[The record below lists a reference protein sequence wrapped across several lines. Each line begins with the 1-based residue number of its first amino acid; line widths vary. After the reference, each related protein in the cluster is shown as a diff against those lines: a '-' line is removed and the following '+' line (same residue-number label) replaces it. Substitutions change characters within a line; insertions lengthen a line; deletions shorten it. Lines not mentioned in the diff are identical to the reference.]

1 MIYNVTNKHGYRTSA
16 LLSVWTIRVRQGRIQ
31 RNPDVANRDKATVHC
46 GLTDMKMPRM
56 VIGVDT
62 RTETDGEISFSSAEY
77 IITTGRQ
84 ISRVIE
90 VDLKQFAPRFAI
102 TPRAVTDIC
111 ALEILRQYQ
120 PYNPTSKLPA
130 YGVRGV
136 PLDLISSCIRD
147 RVQCVAI
154 GDHHSSCKTI
164 KRGLPH
170 GSLLGPLLFMYIQ
183 TTQVYFCEVLLQ
195 TWPLK
200 LHSWPVKNALTIYS
214 NKTKPQFSEL

>member
-1 MIYNVTNKHGYRTSA
+1 
-16 LLSVWTIRVRQGRIQ
+16 
-31 RNPDVANRDKATVHC
+31 
-46 GLTDMKMPRM
+46 MPRM

-120 PYNPTSKLPA
+120 PYTTLFPSFLRMVF
-130 YGVRGV
+130 GVFHW
-136 PLDLISSCIRD
+136 I
-147 RVQCVAI
+147 
-154 GDHHSSCKTI
+154 
-164 KRGLPH
+164 
-170 GSLLGPLLFMYIQ
+170 
-183 TTQVYFCEVLLQ
+183 
-195 TWPLK
+195 
-200 LHSWPVKNALTIYS
+200 
-214 NKTKPQFSEL
+214 